1 MKLIQAIVKRE
12 IVGYFST
19 PTGYVFLSLFVFL
32 SAMAAFWQ
40 EKFFAT
46 NLANLD
52 QLNRFFPYLLVFFVP
67 AISMTLWAEEKKQ
80 GTEDLLLTLPAEDW
94 QIVIGKYLAAVGIY
108 TVALLFSLSHVVV
121 LAWLGNPDP
130 GLMITTYIGYWLMGS
145 ALLAVA
151 MTASL
156 LTDNLTVAFLLGGV
170 FCGVLVF
177 LDSAGAIT
185 SGGLQRIAE
194 RMSVAEQFRDLARGV
209 ITPNAVLYFVV
220 LAGVALYA
228 NIVLLGRRRWPTGK
242 NAPAYR
248 VHYAIRVIALL
259 AILGAVTTLTG
270 RSRMRI
276 DATSEKI
283 HSLAPE
289 TLALLRGLDPR
300 NPVFITA
307 YLSPEVPKS
316 YVDARNNLSGV
327 LREIGAAAPNGAVV
341 TRIVETL
348 KYSPQAREA
357 QDRFNIRPFRVPV
370 TEEGA
375 QTINEIFLGI
385 AFSCG
390 SEEFVIPVF
399 DRGLPPEYEIMRS
412 IRVVSRA
419 KRRKVGILTT
429 PAKLFGGF
437 DFQSRQQS
445 QDWSI
450 ITDLKKQYEVQQ
462 VSPDADYPADLDAL
476 LVALPSSLQQPQ
488 VDRLHEYVKSG
499 RNVLLLLDPLPGF
512 NPELTPT
519 ANLQPLLQTIGLNW
533 QPNRVAWDSYNPHP
547 QLKTLPKEFVFAG
560 SKSFNPKEAVT
571 SGLQEVVLVYPGVL
585 TVRADAQNTV
595 TPLIETT
602 NESGAVRYE
611 DLVQR
616 TMFGGMAMNPDL
628 PHKPDGSTRILAA
641 RATGKVN
648 AIVVADSDIM
658 GEQFFELRRRGVENL
673 NFDNVT
679 FTLNAVDQLA
689 GDSSFIELRK
699 RRPRHRTLE
708 KVEQQT
714 SKFEAQ
720 RLKDTQ
726 QAEAQAE
733 LRLKEAQDRLN
744 RSVREVEAR
753 DDLDE
758 QAKQIM
764 ISNLQAVENRRLQV
778 ARTTIEDEKQR
789 QIEAARADMDS
800 AIRGIQN
807 TIKVLAVALPPVP
820 ALVLFLVM
828 SVRRIRRERTGIPV
842 DRLVSEGEANPGE
855 EAAQ

>member
-1 MKLIQAIVKRE
+1 MRVIRAIVQRE

-19 PTGYVFLSLFVFL
+19 PIGYVFISLFVFL

-52 QLNRFFPYLLVFFVP
+52 QLNRFIPYLLVFFVP
-67 AISMTLWAEEKKQ
+67 AISMSLWAEEKKQ

-94 QIVIGKYLAAVGIY
+94 QIVLGKYLAAVGIY
-108 TVALLFSLSHVVV
+108 TVALLFSLSHIFV
-121 LAWLGNPDP
+121 LRWLGNPDP
-130 GLMITTYIGYWLMGS
+130 GLMVTTYMGYWLMGS

-151 MTASL
+151 MVASM
-156 LTDNLTVAFLLGGV
+156 LTDNLTVAFILGGL
-170 FCGVLVF
+170 FCAAFVF
-177 LDSAGAIT
+177 LDSAGAIL
-185 SGGLQRIAE
+185 SGGIERIAE
-194 RMSVAEQFRDLARGV
+194 RLSVAEQFRDLARGV
-209 ITPNAVLYFVV
+209 ITPNAVLYFAV
-220 LAGVALYA
+220 LAVVALYG
-228 NIVLLGRRRWPTGK
+228 NVVLLGRRRWPSGK
-242 NAPAYR
+242 DAPAYR
-248 VHYAIRVIALL
+248 FHYAARVICLL
-259 AILGAVTTLTG
+259 AILGAVTTLAG
-270 RSRMRI
+270 RSRTRI

-289 TLALLRGLDPR
+289 TIALLRGLDPG

-316 YVDARNNLSGV
+316 YVDARNNLAGV
-327 LREIGAAAPNGAVV
+327 LREIGAAGGGNVV
-341 TRIVETL
+341 IRIVETL
-348 KYSPQAREA
+348 KYTPQAREA
-357 QDRFNIRPFRVPV
+357 QDRFNIRPFRIPV

-375 QTINEIFLGI
+375 QSINEIFLGI
-385 AFSCG
+385 AFSSG
-390 SEEFVIPVF
+390 SEEFVIPAF

-437 DFQSRQQS
+437 DFQTRQQT

-462 VSPDADYPADLDAL
+462 VSPDAGYPEDLDAL
-476 LVALPSSLQQPQ
+476 LVALPSSLEQAQ

-499 RNVLLLLDPLPGF
+499 KSVLLLLDPLPAF
-512 NPELTPT
+512 NVELTPT
-519 ANLQPLLQTIGLNW
+519 ANLGPLLQTIGVNW
-533 QPNRVAWDSYNPHP
+533 QANRVAWDSYNPHP
-547 QLKTLPKEFVFAG
+547 QLKTMPKEFVFAG
-560 SKSFNPKEAVT
+560 PKSFNDKEPVT
-571 SGLQEVVLVYPGVL
+571 SGLQEVVLLYPGVL
-585 TVRADAQNTV
+585 TPRSDSPNKI

-602 NESGAVRYE
+602 TDSGVVKYD

-616 TMFGGMAMNPDL
+616 SVFGMAMNQDL
-628 PHKPDGSTRILAA
+628 PHKPDGAKRTLAV
-641 RATGKVN
+641 RATGEVN
-648 AIVVADSDIM
+648 AIVVADSDLM
-658 GEQFFELRRRGVENL
+658 GEQFFELRRRGIENL

-679 FTLNAVDQLA
+679 FTINAVDQLA
-689 GDSSFIELRK
+689 GDTSFIELRK

-708 KVEQQT
+708 KLEQQT
-714 SKFEAQ
+714 RTFEAQ

-726 QAEAQAE
+726 QAEALAE
-733 LRLKEAQDRLN
+733 QRLKEAQDRLN

-753 DDLDE
+753 QDLDD

-778 ARTTIEDEKQR
+778 ARTTIDDEKQR

-807 TIKVLAVALPPVP
+807 TIKVLAVALPPIP
-820 ALVLFLVM
+820 AVVLFIVM
-828 SVRRIRRERTGIPV
+828 SIRRMRRERVGIPE
-842 DRLVSEGEANPGE
+842 DRLVDLNAEGD
-855 EAAQ
+855 AAAS

>member
-1 MKLIQAIVKRE
+1 MNIIQAIVKRE
-12 IVGYFST
+12 IIGYFST
-19 PTGYVFLSLFVFL
+19 PTGYVFISLFVFL

-67 AISMTLWAEEKKQ
+67 AISMSLWAEEKKQ
-80 GTEDLLLTLPAEDW
+80 GTEDLLLTLPAADW
-94 QIVIGKYLAAVGIY
+94 QIVLGKYLAAVGIY
-108 TVALLFSLSHVVV
+108 TVALLFSLSHIFV
-121 LAWLGNPDP
+121 LRWLGNPDP
-130 GLMITTYIGYWLMGS
+130 GLMVTTYIGYWLMGS

-151 MTASL
+151 MIASM
-156 LTDNLTVAFLLGGV
+156 LTDNLTVAFILGGLFCAV
-170 FCGVLVF
+170 FVF
-177 LDSAGAIT
+177 LESAGAILT
-185 SGGLQRIAE
+185 GGLQRIAE
-194 RMSVAEQFRDLARGV
+194 RLSVAQQFSDLARGV
-209 ITPNAVLYFVV
+209 ITPNAVLYFIV
-220 LAGVALYA
+220 LAAVALYV
-228 NIVLLGRRRWPTGK
+228 NVVLLGRRRWPSGS

-248 VHYAIRVIALL
+248 FHYAVRVICLL
-259 AILGAVTTLTG
+259 AILGAVTTLAG

-276 DATSEKI
+276 DATSEQI

-289 TLALLRGLDPR
+289 TLSLLKGLDPA

-316 YVDARNNLSGV
+316 YVDARNNLAGV
-327 LREIGAAAPNGAVV
+327 LREIGAASGERVN
-341 TRIVETL
+341 TKIVETL
-348 KYSPQAREA
+348 KYTPQAREA
-357 QDRFNIRPFRVPV
+357 QERYNIRPFKIPV
-370 TEEGA
+370 TEEGS
-375 QTINEIFLGI
+375 QSINEIFLGL
-385 AFSCG
+385 AFACG
-390 SEEFVIPVF
+390 SEEFVIPAF

-450 ITDLKKQYEVQQ
+450 ITDLKKQYEVTQ

-476 LVALPSSLQQPQ
+476 LAVLPSSMPQPQ

-499 RNVLLLLDPLPGF
+499 KSVLLMLDPLPGF
-512 NPELTPT
+512 NAELTPT
-519 ANLQPLLQTIGLNW
+519 ANMQPLLQTIGIGW

-547 QLKTLPKEFVFAG
+547 QLKTLPKEFIFAG
-560 SKSFNPKEAVT
+560 PKSFNAKESIS
-571 SGLQEVVLVYPGVL
+571 SGLQEIVMVYPGVL
-585 TVRADAQNTV
+585 TIRSDAQNAV
-595 TPLIETT
+595 VPLIETT
-602 NESGAVRYE
+602 TESGAVKYD

-616 TMFGGMAMNPDL
+616 SMFGMAMNQDL
-628 PHKPDGSTRILAA
+628 EHKPDGNKRILAI
-641 RATGKVN
+641 RASGKIN
-648 AIVVADSDIM
+648 AVVVADSDVI

-679 FTLNAVDQLA
+679 FAINAVDQLA
-689 GDSSFIELRK
+689 GDTSFIELRK

-714 SKFEAQ
+714 RTFEAQ

-726 QAEAQAE
+726 QAEALAE
-733 LRLKEAQDRLN
+733 QRLKEAQDRLN

-753 DDLDE
+753 QDLDD

-778 ARTTIEDEKQR
+778 ARTTIDDEKQR

-807 TIKVLAVALPPVP
+807 TIKVLAVALPPIP
-820 ALVLFLVM
+820 AIVLFFVM
-828 SVRRIRRERTGIPV
+828 SIRRIRRERIGIPV
-842 DRLVSEGEANPGE
+842 DRLVNTTEG
-855 EAAQ
+855 AATAE